1 MKPPPRPRTP
11 QGQKRSAQSPDR
23 SPSRS
28 TGSASSPE
36 RESSRPTLTGR
47 SAVSAEDPQELST
60 PSTTST
66 SVTVS
71 ESAEVTARRKKVSS
85 TAHTPTQ
92 SARTSRFDLEEH
104 EPKYRELLHK
114 SRAALPKVPV
124 LSTGMADRL
133 AERDAIERH
142 DRRKKRLIV
151 SGVIVAFAFVVWLF
165 GFSSLFALNLNQVQI
180 SGAQMYVS
188 EEEILSAIAS
198 HEGTPLVRVDLGS
211 INSQVAELKNVKSV
225 TQTRRWPD
233 GVTITVQERAP
244 VAAVPEEEGFT
255 LLDID
260 AVNVTHVD
268 EAPEGLPVIRIP
280 MTGENQRTLATALE
294 ILDQVPDSLL
304 VEIASITASTQ
315 DNIEFTLR
323 DKVKVQWGNS
333 QETELKLE
341 VLDRL
346 RPIAAEEKKN
356 TIDLSAPTFPIIR

>member
-1 MKPPPRPRTP
+1 VIRSTHSGHSAGSAEEAREPSAPSPGD
-11 QGQKRSAQSPDR
+11 QGNESASGALSAQATR
-23 SPSRS
+23 
-28 TGSASSPE
+28 TG
-36 RESSRPTLTGR
+36 T
-47 SAVSAEDPQELST
+47 
-60 PSTTST
+60 
-66 SVTVS
+66 
-71 ESAEVTARRKKVSS
+71 
-85 TAHTPTQ
+85 
-92 SARTSRFDLEEH
+92 FDLEER

-114 SRAALPKVPV
+114 SRAAIPKVPV

-142 DRRKKRLIV
+142 DRRRKRLIV
-151 SGVIVAFAFVVWLF
+151 SGVLAVLVGVVWLF
-165 GFSSLFALNLNQVQI
+165 GFSSVFALNLNQVQI
-180 SGAQMYVS
+180 SGAQLYVS
-188 EEEILSAIAS
+188 EQEILDAIAG
-198 HEGTPLVRVDLGS
+198 HEGTPLVRVDLGR

-233 GVTITVQERAP
+233 GVTITVHERTP

-268 EAPEGLPVIRIP
+268 EAPAGLPVIRIP

-294 ILDQVPDSLL
+294 ILDQIPDTLL
-304 VEIASITASTQ
+304 AEIASITASTQ

-333 QETELKLE
+333 QDTELKLE

-346 RPIAAEEKKN
+346 RPIAAEEKKK

>member
-1 MKPPPRPRTP
+1 VIRSTHSGHSAGSAEEAREPSAPSPGD
-11 QGQKRSAQSPDR
+11 QGNESASGALSAQ
-23 SPSRS
+23 
-28 TGSASSPE
+28 A
-36 RESSRPTLTGR
+36 
-47 SAVSAEDPQELST
+47 
-60 PSTTST
+60 
-66 SVTVS
+66 
-71 ESAEVTARRKKVSS
+71 TARRKKVSS
-85 TAHTPTQ
+85 TAHVPAQPT
-92 SARTSRFDLEEH
+92 RTGTFDLEER

-114 SRAALPKVPV
+114 SRAAIPKVPV

-142 DRRKKRLIV
+142 DRRRKRLIV
-151 SGVIVAFAFVVWLF
+151 SGVLAVLVGVVWLF
-165 GFSSLFALNLNQVQI
+165 GFSSVFALNLNQVQI
-180 SGAQMYVS
+180 SGAQLYVS
-188 EEEILSAIAS
+188 EQEILDAIAG
-198 HEGTPLVRVDLGS
+198 HEGTPLVRVDLGR

-233 GVTITVQERAP
+233 GVTITVHERTP

-268 EAPEGLPVIRIP
+268 EAPAGLPVIRIP

-294 ILDQVPDSLL
+294 ILDQIPDTLL
-304 VEIASITASTQ
+304 AEIASITASTQ

-333 QETELKLE
+333 QDTELKLE

-346 RPIAAEEKKN
+346 RPIAAEEKKK